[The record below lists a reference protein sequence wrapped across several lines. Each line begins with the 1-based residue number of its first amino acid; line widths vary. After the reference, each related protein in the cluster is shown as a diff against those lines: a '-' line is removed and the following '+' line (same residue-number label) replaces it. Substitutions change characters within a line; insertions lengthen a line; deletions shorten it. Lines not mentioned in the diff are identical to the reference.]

1 MSNKGFIVIDRCVED
16 WQWWGISSAMTLW
29 FYILVKANW
38 KEGFFLGQRVPRGAF
53 CTSIRTISEET
64 DLSESTIKRWLKKF
78 ESAGQITV
86 KGTNKYSVISV
97 INYAKYQDRENN
109 VNQQMTEQVNQ
120 QVNQQVTE
128 QVNHNR
134 TNKQSNNSNQ
144 ETNKE
149 EKVSKDTSKKK
160 VELLDDREYWFEE
173 FWKVYPRRVAKQ
185 TALKAF
191 SKACKTEADYVAIMS
206 GLRDALPGLME
217 KDPTYIPHPATWL
230 NQRRWEDE
238 PQPVYIPQPKETLS
252 LAQQLGRLME
262 ESEEDYLLPYD
273 DN

>member
-38 KEGFFLGQRVPRGAF
+38 KEGFFLGQNVPRGAF

-120 QVNQQVTE
+120 QVNQQVNHQVTE

-134 TNKQSNNSNQ
+134 TNI
-144 ETNKE
+144 TNKQRNNGTKE
-149 EKVSKDTSKKK
+149 DIYTSLAAEVLEYFNTRTDSKYRPLESTLREITARLREGYTVENCKEVIDKKCVEWSNDEHMAKYLRPSTLFQAGKFPEYLNQKGAAVSK
-160 VELLDDREYWFEE
+160 
-173 FWKVYPRRVAKQ
+173 PRNRFK
-185 TALKAF
+185 
-191 SKACKTEADYVAIMS
+191 EA
-206 GLRDALPGLME
+206 
-217 KDPTYIPHPATWL
+217 
-230 NQRRWEDE
+230 
-238 PQPVYIPQPKETLS
+238 
-252 LAQQLGRLME
+252 LME
-262 ESEEDYLLPYD
+262 EEAVWSEK
-273 DN
+273 N

>member
-38 KEGFFLGQRVPRGAF
+38 KEGFFLGQNVPRGAF

-109 VNQQMTEQVNQ
+109 VNQQMTEQVNHQVNQ
-120 QVNQQVTE
+120 QVNHQVTE

-134 TNKQSNNSNQ
+134 TNKQINK
-144 ETNKE
+144 ETNKQNTYIAKAVLDYLNE
-149 EKVSKDTSKKK
+149 LTGKHYKP
-160 VELLDDREYWFEE
+160 VESS
-173 FWKVYPRRVAKQ
+173 
-185 TALKAF
+185 LKEIKARLNEGF
-191 SKACKTEADYVAIMS
+191 SENDCKTVIEKKCVEWVNDPHMAQYLRPSTLFAAGHFQDY
-206 GLRDALPGLME
+206 
-217 KDPTYIPHPATWL
+217 L
-230 NQRRWEDE
+230 NQADVTPARKGTTNRLLELADRFYGDE
-238 PQPVYIPQPKETLS
+238 RKEIEWK
-252 LAQQLGRLME
+252 G
-262 ESEEDYLLPYD
+262 
-273 DN
+273 NN